1 MNVRS
6 LKIIPLWG
14 LDFMTPTHGLF
25 KDRLD
30 TEVEHV
36 PRDATKQDVRRN
48 FVPILTALVKGARTS
63 NFSMADIQQC
73 TRALVNLNTYFSE
86 EKHWS
91 AIWTSSIVKD
101 AWRNLWISPDLVSP
115 TPSESWFQTEIP
127 TVAQLD
133 AALELWYRYLF
144 IFSIPIPDRIPA
156 IFQASHHS
164 VSASYGIVCKIK
176 RGSTLQIWDHAI
188 SWRETNL
195 YLSSDLCGMA
205 PFIRNSL
212 LGLMRVTSQ
221 LILHHADNIL
231 PCADFFNPGWEI
243 EIGTSQGAI
252 EHRNTFKRK
261 IDPVVNGIPDM
272 TKFAP
277 IKEIKSKK
285 PTVTMLSHVWYAKD
299 IKTAI
304 LSGDIIVNEWG
315 FTDYRLDIYGAIDKA
330 PSYSTDCFEIIA
342 SKSLPR
348 FVNMR
353 GEANPTTVLEK
364 TWVFLNSSISEGLPL
379 ALGEAALTGA
389 PVVCT
394 DVGASLRVLTDP
406 DTGARYSSVVAPNDA
421 RNLARAQINFLAM
434 LDEWAPYANDPEGYT
449 PPTISDIPSKE
460 DVEIITRR
468 MYEKTEERKALG
480 MRSREIVQK
489 SFGGERYLREHEQML
504 WIGKARY
511 DLQRPPRFPKP
522 KRKLTNSTLPVP
534 GNVWGTT
541 SIPSVHDRM
550 MSSRSI
556 QTASQRTM
564 SMEASTLMTPGIRSI
579 FDNTTQSDGYRT
591 SGSKAST
598 LFSTSIAPHTPVK
611 RALPPRVTLLQRNAS
626 SFGGYESSERS
637 SLRTKTLPGEDT
649 FIHDITYAL
658 ERV

>member
-14 LDFMTPTHGLF
+14 LDFLTPTHGLF

-30 TEVEHV
+30 TEVEHI
-36 PRDATKQDVRRN
+36 PRYATKLDVRNN
-48 FVPILTALVKGARTS
+48 FLPILSALVKGARTS
-63 NFSMADIQQC
+63 DFSMADIAQT
-73 TRALVNLNTYFSE
+73 TRALVNLNTYFSDS
-86 EKHWS
+86 KHWS
-91 AIWTSSIVKD
+91 AIWTSDIVKK
-101 AWRNLWISPDLVSP
+101 AWRNLWISQDLVSP
-115 TPSESWFQTEIP
+115 TPSETWFQTEIP
-127 TVAQLD
+127 SVAQLD
-133 AALELWYRYLF
+133 AALDLWHRYLF
-144 IFSIPIPDRIPA
+144 IMSIPIPDRIPA

-195 YLSSDLCGMA
+195 YLSSDLCPMA
-205 PFIRNSL
+205 PFVRNAL
-212 LGLMRVTSQ
+212 LGLMKLTSQ
-221 LILHHADNIL
+221 LILHHADTIL

-243 EIGTSQGAI
+243 EIGSSQGRL

-272 TKFAP
+272 SKFAP
-277 IKEIKSKK
+277 IKEITSEL

-304 LSGDIIVNEWG
+304 LAADIIVNEWG

-353 GEANPTTVLEK
+353 GEANPSTVLAK

-406 DTGARYSSVVAPNDA
+406 DTGACYSAVVAPNDA
-421 RNLARAQINFLAM
+421 RNLARAQINFLAL
-434 LDEWAPYANDPEGYT
+434 LDEWAPYAEDPSDFRC
-449 PPTISDIPSKE
+449 PTITDKPTPE
-460 DVEIITRR
+460 EVAAITAR
-468 MYEKTEERKALG
+468 MYANTEQRRALG

-511 DLQRPPRFPKP
+511 DLLHPRPQP
-522 KRKLTNSTLPVP
+522 KRPELRPHMPSGPVP
-534 GNVWGTT
+534 SNVWNTAAVGPSTPNTRPQLSSTQT
-541 SIPSVHDRM
+541 SSLMVPSL
-550 MSSRSI
+550 SA
-556 QTASQRTM
+556 T
-564 SMEASTLMTPGIRSI
+564 TLMSPGIRSL
-579 FDNTTQSDGYRT
+579 FDSGATRASRATTLAVPPT
-591 SGSKAST
+591 IKKAMP
-598 LFSTSIAPHTPVK
+598 A
-611 RALPPRVTLLQRNAS
+611 RVTLLRNEGVRYPPRS
-626 SFGGYESSERS
+626 LKLKKLSGEESFATDVAIA
-637 SLRTKTLPGEDT
+637 LRN
-649 FIHDITYAL
+649 
-658 ERV
+658 V

>member
-14 LDFMTPTHGLF
+14 LDFLTPTHGLF

-30 TEVEHV
+30 TEVEHI
-36 PRDATKQDVRRN
+36 PRYATKLDVRNN
-48 FVPILTALVKGARTS
+48 FLPILSALVKGARTS
-63 NFSMADIQQC
+63 DFSMADIAQT
-73 TRALVNLNTYFSE
+73 TRALVNLNTYFSDS
-86 EKHWS
+86 KHWS
-91 AIWTSSIVKD
+91 AIWTSDIVKK
-101 AWRNLWISPDLVSP
+101 AWRNLWISQDLVSP
-115 TPSESWFQTEIP
+115 TPSETWFQTEIP
-127 TVAQLD
+127 SVAQLD
-133 AALELWYRYLF
+133 AALDLWHRYLF
-144 IFSIPIPDRIPA
+144 IMSIPIPDRIPA

-195 YLSSDLCGMA
+195 YLSSDLCPMA
-205 PFIRNSL
+205 PFVRNAL
-212 LGLMRVTSQ
+212 LGLMKLTSQ
-221 LILHHADNIL
+221 LILHHADTIL

-243 EIGTSQGAI
+243 EIGSSQGRL

-272 TKFAP
+272 SKFAP
-277 IKEIKSKK
+277 IKEITSEL

-304 LSGDIIVNEWG
+304 LAADIIVNEWG

-353 GEANPTTVLEK
+353 GEANPSTVLAK

-406 DTGARYSSVVAPNDA
+406 DTGACYSAVVAPNDA
-421 RNLARAQINFLAM
+421 RNLARAQINFLAL
-434 LDEWAPYANDPEGYT
+434 LDEWAPYAEDPSDFRC
-449 PPTISDIPSKE
+449 PTITDKPTPE
-460 DVEIITRR
+460 EVAAITAR
-468 MYEKTEERKALG
+468 MYAKTEQRRALG

-511 DLQRPPRFPKP
+511 DLLHPRPQP
-522 KRKLTNSTLPVP
+522 KRPELRPHMPSGPVP
-534 GNVWGTT
+534 SNVWNTAAVGPSTPNTRPQLSSTQT
-541 SIPSVHDRM
+541 SSLMVPSL
-550 MSSRSI
+550 SA
-556 QTASQRTM
+556 T
-564 SMEASTLMTPGIRSI
+564 TLMSPGIRSL
-579 FDNTTQSDGYRT
+579 FDSGATRASRATTLAVPPT
-591 SGSKAST
+591 IKKAMP
-598 LFSTSIAPHTPVK
+598 A
-611 RALPPRVTLLQRNAS
+611 RVTLLRNEGVRYPPRS
-626 SFGGYESSERS
+626 LKLKKLSGEESFATDVAIA
-637 SLRTKTLPGEDT
+637 LRN
-649 FIHDITYAL
+649 
-658 ERV
+658 V

>member
-6 LKIIPLWG
+6 LKVIPLWG
-14 LDFMTPTHGLF
+14 LDFLTPTHGLF

-36 PRDATKQDVRRN
+36 PRDATKLDVERN
-48 FVPILTALVKGARTS
+48 FLPILTALVRGARTS
-63 NFSMADIQQC
+63 NFTKADILQT

-86 EKHWS
+86 TKHWG
-91 AIWTSSIVKD
+91 AVWTSRIVKD
-101 AWRNLWISPDLVSP
+101 VWRNLWISQDLVSP
-115 TPSESWFQTEIP
+115 TPSEGWFQTEVP

-144 IFSIPIPDRIPA
+144 IFSIPVPDRIPA

-164 VSASYGIVCKIK
+164 VSASYGIVCKVK
-176 RGSTLQIWDHAI
+176 RGCTLQIWDHAI

-195 YLSSDLCGMA
+195 YLSSDLCNMA
-205 PFIRNSL
+205 PFVRNSL
-212 LGLMRVTSQ
+212 LGLMRITSQ
-221 LILHHADNIL
+221 LILHHADTIL

-272 TKFAP
+272 SHFAP
-277 IKEIKSKK
+277 IKEITSEM

-304 LSGDIIVNEWG
+304 LSADIIVNEWG

-348 FVNMR
+348 FVAMR
-353 GEANPTTVLEK
+353 GEANPITVLQK

-406 DTGARYSSVVAPNDA
+406 DTGARFSAVVAPNDA
-421 RNLARAQINFLAM
+421 RNLARAQINFLAL
-434 LDEWAPYANDPEGYT
+434 LDEWAPYANDPAGFVA
-449 PPTISDIPSKE
+449 PTIGDKPSPE
-460 DVEIITRR
+460 VVEQITRR

-480 MRSREIVQK
+480 MRSRDIVQK

-511 DLQRPPRFPKP
+511 DLLRAPTRPKMHATRPS
-522 KRKLTNSTLPVP
+522 NQSLPIP
-534 GNVWGTT
+534 SNVWGTA
-541 SIPSVHDRM
+541 SISTPNRRPLLS
-550 MSSRSI
+550 SI
-556 QTASQRTM
+556 QSS
-564 SMEASTLMTPGIRSI
+564 SMIAQSMQASTLMTPGIKSL
-579 FDNTTQSDGYRT
+579 FDAT
-591 SGSKAST
+591 SYSKAGSKAST
-598 LFSTSIAPHTPVK
+598 LAPSVVHVQHTPIK
-611 RALPPRVTLLQRNAS
+611 KAMPARVIFMTRNAGYGTEIS
-626 SFGGYESSERS
+626 SI
-637 SLRTKTLPGEDT
+637 RT
-649 FIHDITYAL
+649 
-658 ERV
+658 R